1 MAVAITLDKKVTSQ
15 NGQIAFFFSDGTAVE
30 LPSQSA
36 VDSLVNVAAL
46 EASIGQ
52 SLKLYIMGWSGRNNN
67 FQNKTIT
74 FDLDN
79 PSGNIIRI
87 Q

>member
-1 MAVAITLDKKVTSQ
+1 VTSQ

-30 LPSQSA
+30 MPSQAA

-46 EASIGQ
+46 EASIAD
-52 SLKLYIMGWSGRNNN
+52 SLKLYIMGWSGLNVD

-74 FDLDN
+74 FDLN
-79 PSGNIIRI
+79 SPSGNIISI